1 MTTLGKTL
9 VFLNLIIGIG
19 AGIVSTSMY
28 THRLPYFEDF
38 KDIPIEKGNNPHTFK
53 QLATDI
59 EEQTKAAYLAS
70 GNWGTSLKA
79 LSAAEN
85 IRATRYLQMFGKM
98 LDGNRPTPN
107 TKGLIDHAHE
117 GNYPGANG
125 GGFLNLVEDPTTKL
139 LNLKPDLTD
148 AASFKRNVV
157 HGPDDQP
164 LKGTDTLLDQFT
176 KDSAESETQAFLS
189 KKLRAEQ
196 RALGTQIV
204 IVQNQIHKQRD
215 IRDQLVV
222 EATHLASF
230 EVNATLNRDTFTRRR
245 QQLIDRLA
253 TFQTMDKK

>member
-1 MTTLGKTL
+1 MTILGKIL
-9 VFLNLIIGIG
+9 VFLNLIIAIG
-19 AGIVSTSMY
+19 AGVLGTSMY
-28 THRLPYFEDF
+28 THRLPYFEDY
-38 KDIPIEKGNNPHTFK
+38 KDTPIEKGNTPHTFK
-53 QLATDI
+53 QLAADI
-59 EEQTKAAYLAS
+59 DEQSKAAFLA
-70 GNWGTSLKA
+70 GANWGTNLKA
-79 LSAAEN
+79 LSAAESN
-85 IRATRYLQMFGKM
+85 RTTRYVQMFGKN
-98 LDGNRPTPN
+98 LDGNRPTPT
-107 TKGLIDHAHE
+107 TKGLIDHAQE

-125 GGFLNLVEDPTTKL
+125 GGFLNLVEDPVSKL

-148 AASFKRNVV
+148 AATFKKIVV

-176 KDSAESETQAFLS
+176 KDSVEAEAQANLS

-196 RALGTQIV
+196 KALGERIV
-204 IVQNQIHKQRD
+204 LVQNQIHKQRD

-253 TFQTMDKK
+253 PFQTMDKK